1 MTRIEADDFN
11 ENLDIHLIETGKNMN
26 NSRYLKSKNYIQ
38 ALLILQYLMGQNN
51 LWKKM
56 YQTSVKI
63 KDDFLIVMA

>member
-26 NSRYLKSKNYIQ
+26 NSQYLKSKNYIQ

>member
-1 MTRIEADDFN
+1 MTRIEADDLN
-11 ENLDIHLIETGKNMN
+11 ENLEIYLIETGKNMN